1 MKSLMTTI
9 VIVALAS
16 PAYAQLSPGGSPGG
30 GASSS
35 GRPSLTLGGEKK
47 AKTEDELEYEKRRDE
62 AYKAG
67 LNKIPDKKANTDPWG
82 SVRGAATQP
91 SKPNQ
96 QRPTSK

>member
-1 MKSLMTTI
+1 MKSLVTTM
-9 VIVALAS
+9 VIVALS
-16 PAYAQLSPGGSPGG
+16 TPAYAQLSPGGAPGG

-35 GRPSLTLGGEKK
+35 GRPSLTLGGDKK
-47 AKTEDELEYEKRRDE
+47 AKTEDELEYEKQRDN

-91 SKPNQ
+91 SKPS
-96 QRPTSK
+96 RPTPK